1 MLGKKFSNR
10 EIDVLSILWDSDTAL
25 TVNDIAEISGIS
37 KSTVSPVL
45 KKLLTKNYIKVEDV
59 VLSGKTLTRKYI
71 PIVDREKFILEVYKD
86 IEIENL
92 LNHFLEE
99 KDDPSILP
107 RIEQLIKKK
116 KKELKKVDKE

>member
-1 MLGKKFSNR
+1 MLRKKFNNR

-25 TVNDIAEISGIS
+25 TVNEISEISEIS

-45 KKLLTKNYIKVEDV
+45 RKLLNKKYIKVEDV

-71 PIVDREKFILEVYKD
+71 PIVDREKFILETYEN

-99 KDDPSILP
+99 EDDESILP
-107 RIEQLIKKK
+107 RIEQLIKNKK
-116 KKELKKVDKE
+116 RELKEVDKK